1 MAKSNSGEHT
11 SHKSRTV
18 LFLIDVISDFEF
30 EDGDELFKYALPAA
44 KKIAALKKRAR
55 KAEVPTVYINNN
67 FGNWHEDFW
76 ATVKNILKKP
86 SRKSE
91 IVKLLKPEK
100 DDYFVLKP
108 KHSAFYSTPLDL
120 LLEELE
126 AENIILTGVATDI
139 CVSFTAN
146 DAYMR
151 GYNIF
156 VPEDC
161 VAAVDPKESEHA
173 LKYIERV
180 LKAGTRPSAEI
191 NF

>member
-11 SHKSRTV
+11 SHKSRTA
-18 LFLIDVISDFEF
+18 LLLIDVISDFDF
-30 EDGDELFKYALPAA
+30 EDGDELFRNALPAA
-44 KKIAALKKRAR
+44 RKIAALKKKAR
-55 KAEVPTVYINNN
+55 KAGVPAIYINNN

-76 ATVKNILKKP
+76 VTVKNILKNP

-108 KHSAFYSTPLDL
+108 KHSAFYSTTLDL

-139 CVSFTAN
+139 CISFTAN

-151 GYNIF
+151 GYEIF
-156 VPEDC
+156 VPKDC
-161 VAAVDPKESEHA
+161 VASVEPKENEHA

-180 LKAGTRPSAEI
+180 LKADTRPSAEI

>member
-11 SHKSRTV
+11 SHKSRTA
-18 LFLIDVISDFEF
+18 LLLIDIISDFDF
-30 EDGDELFKYALPAA
+30 EDGDELFEYALPAA
-44 KKIAALKKRAR
+44 KKIADLRKRAR
-55 KAEVPTVYINNN
+55 KAEVPVIYINNN

-76 ATVKNILKKP
+76 ETVKKILEKDSP
-86 SRKSE
+86 KSE
-91 IVKLLKPEK
+91 IVKLLKPEP

-108 KHSAFYSTPLDL
+108 KHSAFYSTTLDL
-120 LLEELE
+120 LLGELE
-126 AENIILTGVATDI
+126 AENIILTGIATDI
-139 CVSFTAN
+139 CVLFTAN

-151 GYNIF
+151 GYKVS

-161 VAAVDPKESEHA
+161 VAAVSQKESARA

-180 LKAGTRPSAEI
+180 LKADISPAAKI

>member
-1 MAKSNSGEHT
+1 M
-11 SHKSRTV
+11 
-18 LFLIDVISDFEF
+18 IDVISDF

-44 KKIAALKKRAR
+44 KKISALKKRAR
-55 KAEVPTVYINNN
+55 KAEVTTVYINNN

-86 SRKSE
+86 SPKSG
-91 IVKLLKPEK
+91 IVELLKPER

-108 KHSAFYSTPLDL
+108 EHSAFYSTTLDL

-126 AENIILTGVATDI
+126 AENIILTGVSTDI
-139 CVSFTAN
+139 CVSFTAT

-180 LKAGTRPSAEI
+180 LKASTRPSAEI
-191 NF
+191 DF